1 MVRPTLTRHDFV
13 NIFQME
19 HFSAV
24 KFAMGYEK
32 NISYLVTP
40 KSPKVGQKLN
50 KSDWAPL
57 NKKHYFRP
65 TNPNIQKFHFRAR
78 QQFSFLGLMC
88 IGTAPYS
95 IDYCVGVYIIKGTN
109 HDFLLVRKTHKSFLE
124 ARKYYFK
131 TNNK

>member
-1 MVRPTLTRHDFV
+1 MGKLFGSLKQFCILQLPMIPYCVSLIMVTLTRHDFV

-24 KFAMGYEK
+24 KFAKGYEK

-65 TNPNIQKFHFRAR
+65 TDPTIQKFHFIAR
-78 QQFSFLGLMC
+78 QQFSFLGL
-88 IGTAPYS
+88 I
-95 IDYCVGVYIIKGTN
+95 CVLA
-109 HDFLLVRKTHKSFLE
+109 LLHTP
-124 ARKYYFK
+124 
-131 TNNK
+131 